1 MVWGK
6 VMKADEKTC
15 LRCKATIKKVAHL
28 CKNCGHRFSEA
39 EIEAGHKETQ
49 GDTKTFAVS
58 IIVVVGVLALA
69 VNSCLPSS
77 TPSTTSPMT
86 LAEIEAKVTEH
97 AILLMDRRSF
107 SKTYD
112 KLGKAQFAN
121 ANGLMRWAAV
131 SVAASDRCAKVED
144 IGVSDQA
151 TRMDI
156 KWYVDCSNDQR
167 FMVSQEQA
175 EAAKGRYDP
184 TATPEARTA
193 ALKVALP
200 ESTNKA
206 AQPVVDIEASKSP
219 YADVGKQGL
228 WIVTSQDAIR
238 ARLKDPDSAEF
249 RNVRFYSGGSTPV
262 ACGEVNAKNGFGGKS
277 GYERFIAAGSNL
289 AILASDMKS
298 SSEMNEVWAKMC
310 VKSSTDEA

>member
-6 VMKADEKTC
+6 VMKTDEKTC
-15 LRCKATIKKVAHL
+15 PRCKATIKKIAHL
-28 CKNCGHRFSEA
+28 CKNCGHPFSEA
-39 EIEAGHKETQ
+39 EIEAGQKETQ
-49 GDTKTFAVS
+49 GETKTLVVS
-58 IIVVVGVLALA
+58 IVVVVSVLAFA
-69 VNSCLPSS
+69 VNSC
-77 TPSTTSPMT
+77 
-86 LAEIEAKVTEH
+86 
-97 AILLMDRRSF
+97 
-107 SKTYD
+107 
-112 KLGKAQFAN
+112 
-121 ANGLMRWAAV
+121 
-131 SVAASDRCAKVED
+131 
-144 IGVSDQA
+144 
-151 TRMDI
+151 
-156 KWYVDCSNDQR
+156 
-167 FMVSQEQA
+167 
-175 EAAKGRYDP
+175 
-184 TATPEARTA
+184 
-193 ALKVALP
+193 LP

-206 AQPVVDIEASKSP
+206 AQPVADIEASKSP